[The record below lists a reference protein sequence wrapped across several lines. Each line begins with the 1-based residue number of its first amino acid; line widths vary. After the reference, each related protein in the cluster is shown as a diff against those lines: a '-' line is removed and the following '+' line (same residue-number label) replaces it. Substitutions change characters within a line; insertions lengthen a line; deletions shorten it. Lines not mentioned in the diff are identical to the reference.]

1 NYILSIADISG
12 NRTDDLYI
20 QMRNY
25 FYLIEKK
32 VDTIL
37 LCFSLVDQTSYSNIN
52 KKSFNDFSK
61 FKHFSDKINSEKK
74 LMIIIKLLEEEE
86 NVEIFNANKFYK
98 NFIFLLK
105 VIYCFS
111 ISLFYIHLLKLW
123 LPEIKKYYPN

>member
-52 KKSFNDFSK
+52 KKSFNDFKSIQRN
-61 FKHFSDKINSEKK
+61 FKLNFIRGSLKKIKIKK

-86 NVEIFNANKFYK
+86 NVEINDLINPYLIPIKISAELFKEILANGSF
-98 NFIFLLK
+98 F
-105 VIYCFS
+105 
-111 ISLFYIHLLKLW
+111 
-123 LPEIKKYYPN
+123 EIELT